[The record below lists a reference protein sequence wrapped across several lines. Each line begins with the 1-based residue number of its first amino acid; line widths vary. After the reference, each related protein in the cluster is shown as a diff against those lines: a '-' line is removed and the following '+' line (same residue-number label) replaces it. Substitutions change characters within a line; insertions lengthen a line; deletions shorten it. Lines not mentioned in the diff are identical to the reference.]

1 MIDPVL
7 AHGVGRVYES
17 PIPPY
22 LYAVGAGLT
31 VLLSFVLRAL
41 AGDREPVSTDRVVAG
56 ARAARVLR
64 GASKAVALVGL
75 ALAVAGAVLVDDR
88 GLTIA
93 TLLFWVGLV
102 VGTTT
107 ACFLLGGT
115 WEAADPW
122 ATLEGYYR
130 IDDATGRLGE
140 RSKEDGQRDP
150 LDLPWWTG
158 PALLYALFWFELVSG
173 YGFEPAG
180 VLGVLV
186 AYSVLAFSLRH
197 RLGPAW
203 RLVDPF
209 SILFGFA
216 SATSP
221 LELHD
226 DAIHYRGLGGID
238 RRDPMPRALFASI
251 FVLLASTTLDNV
263 TETVGWSSFVTSTG
277 LDALPGEVVE
287 SVAFVAFALLFL
299 APFLA
304 AVAAGGER
312 GRGGASVS
320 EAARAYGWSLVPIG
334 VAYVLAH
341 NTPLLITGIPE
352 LLRILSDPFG
362 YGWNLFGTRELWSG
376 FAASPQLVWY
386 VEIAVIVGGHVLGV
400 LAAHRT
406 AVRLAGDHKSAV
418 RSQYALTALMSVYT
432 IATLWL
438 LAQPLV
444 R

>member
-1 MIDPVL
+1 MIEPVL

-17 PIPPY
+17 PIPAY

-41 AGDREPVSTDRVVAG
+41 AGHREQVARARVVAG
-56 ARAARVLR
+56 EGVARVL
-64 GASKAVALVGL
+64 GAILRVAGLAGL
-75 ALAVAGAVLVDDR
+75 ALAIAAAVLVDER
-88 GLTIA
+88 GLTLA
-93 TLLFWVGLV
+93 PLLFWVGLI
-102 VGTTT
+102 VGTT
-107 ACFLLGGT
+107 ALCVLLGGS

-122 ATLEGYYR
+122 GTLEGYYR
-130 IDDATGRLGE
+130 IDDDE
-140 RSKEDGQRDP
+140 REP
-150 LDLPWWTG
+150 PALPWWTG
-158 PALLYALFWFELVSG
+158 PLLVYTLFWFELVSG
-173 YGFEPAG
+173 VGFEPAG
-180 VLGVLV
+180 ILGAVV
-186 AYSVLAFSLRH
+186 VYSVLSFALRH
-197 RLGPAW
+197 RLGPDW
-203 RLVDPF
+203 RLVDPL

-221 LELHD
+221 LELRSD
-226 DAIHYRGLGGID
+226 GIRYRGMAGLD
-238 RRDPMPRALFASI
+238 RHEPMPRALFASV

-277 LDALPGEVVE
+277 LDALPREVVE

-299 APFLA
+299 APFLGA
-304 AVAAGGER
+304 IAAGGQRAR
-312 GRGGASVS
+312 GESSLYV
-320 EAARAYGWSLVPIG
+320 AARSFGWSLVPIG

-341 NTPLLITGIPE
+341 NAPLLITGVPQ
-352 LLRILSDPFG
+352 LLRELSDPFG
-362 YGWNLFGTRELWSG
+362 YGWNLFGTASLWSG
-376 FAASPQLVWY
+376 FAPSPQLVWY
-386 VEIAVIVGGHVLGV
+386 LEIALIVGGHVLGV

-406 AVRLAGDHKSAV
+406 AVRVAGDHAGAV

>member
-1 MIDPVL
+1 MTELIL

-17 PIPPY
+17 PIPAY
-22 LYAVGAGLT
+22 LYAVGAGAT

-41 AGDREPVSTDRVVAG
+41 AGDRTAASPDRLVAG
-56 ARAARVLR
+56 PGAARAIRGVL
-64 GASKAVALVGL
+64 KVVALVGL
-75 ALAVAGAVLVDDR
+75 ALAVAGAALVSDR

-93 TLLFWVGLV
+93 PLLFWVGLI
-102 VGTTT
+102 VGMTTL
-107 ACFLLGGT
+107 CVLLGGA

-130 IDDATGRLGE
+130 IADAE
-140 RSKEDGQRDP
+140 EEP
-150 LDLPWWTG
+150 LQPPWWLG
-158 PALLYALFWFELVSG
+158 PALVYALFWFELVSG
-173 YGFEPAG
+173 VGFEPAG
-180 VLGVLV
+180 VLGAIVV
-186 AYSVLAFSLRH
+186 YSVLVFSIRH
-197 RLGPAW
+197 RFGPHW
-203 RLVDPF
+203 RIVDPL

-221 LELHD
+221 LELRAD
-226 DAIHYRGLGGID
+226 GVHYRGLGGID
-238 RRDPMPRALFASI
+238 RTEPMPRALFASV

-287 SVAFVAFALLFL
+287 SLAFLAFALLFL
-299 APFLA
+299 APFLGA
-304 AVAAGGER
+304 IAAGGQRAR
-312 GRGGASVS
+312 GDATLSV
-320 EAARAYGWSLVPIG
+320 AARSFGWSLVPIG
-334 VAYVLAH
+334 VAYVIAH
-341 NTPLLITGIPE
+341 NAPLLITGIPQ
-352 LLRILSDPFG
+352 LLRTLSDPFD
-362 YGWNLFGTRELWSG
+362 YGWNLFGTSGLWSG
-376 FAASPQLVWY
+376 FAPSPQLVWY
-386 VEIAVIVGGHVLGV
+386 LEIALIVGGHVLGV

-406 AVRLAGDHKSAV
+406 AVRVAGDHAGAV

>member
-1 MIDPVL
+1 MIGPVL

-17 PIPPY
+17 PIPVY

-41 AGDREPVSTDRVVAG
+41 AHNKSPAARERRIAGPGVGRAIRATLKVTGVVA
-56 ARAARVLR
+56 
-64 GASKAVALVGL
+64 L
-75 ALAVAGAVLVDDR
+75 ALMVAGAVLVDDR
-88 GLTIA
+88 GLTLS

-102 VGTTT
+102 VGMVTI
-107 ACFLLGGT
+107 CSLLGGA
-115 WEAADPW
+115 WDAADPW
-122 ATLEGYYR
+122 ATIESYYR
-130 IDDATGRLGE
+130 IDEPGAE
-140 RSKEDGQRDP
+140 HVSP
-150 LDLPWWTG
+150 PWWVG

-173 YGFEPAG
+173 VGFEPAG
-180 VLGVLV
+180 VLGALV
-186 AYSVLAFSLRH
+186 VYSVFVFALRN
-197 RLGPAW
+197 RLGPHW
-203 RLVDPF
+203 RTTDPL

-216 SATSP
+216 SATSA
-221 LELHD
+221 LELRD
-226 DAIHYRGLGGID
+226 DGVYYRGMGGID
-238 RRDPMPRALFASI
+238 RPDPMPRALFASI

-287 SVAFVAFALLFL
+287 SVAFLAFAGIFL

-304 AVAAGGER
+304 AVRAGSR
-312 GRGGASVS
+312 GQNVYVV
-320 EAARAYGWSLVPIG
+320 ARSYGWSLVPIG

-341 NTPLLITGIPE
+341 NAPLLITGIPE
-352 LLRILSDPFG
+352 LIRTLSDPFD

-386 VEIAVIVGGHVLGV
+386 LEIALIVGGHVLGV

-406 AVRLAGDHKSAV
+406 AVRVAGDHAAAV

>member
-1 MIDPVL
+1 MTDLVV

-17 PIPPY
+17 PIPAY

-41 AGDREPVSTDRVVAG
+41 ARGREPVARDRVVAG
-56 ARAARVLR
+56 PAAERGLRVAL
-64 GASKAVALVGL
+64 KAAGLVGL
-75 ALAVAGAVLVDDR
+75 TLAVAGAVLVDER

-93 TLLFWVGLV
+93 PLLFWVGLV

-107 ACFLLGGT
+107 LCVLLGGA
-115 WEAADPW
+115 WDAADPW

-130 IDDATGRLGE
+130 IEDAGRE
-140 RSKEDGQRDP
+140 P
-150 LDLPWWTG
+150 AAAPWWAG
-158 PALLYALFWFELVSG
+158 PLLVYGLFWFELVSG
-173 YGFEPAG
+173 VGFEPAG
-180 VLGVLV
+180 VLGALV
-186 AYSVLAFSLRH
+186 VYSVIVFSLRH
-197 RLGPAW
+197 RLGLGW
-203 RLVDPF
+203 RLVDPL

-221 LELHD
+221 LELRPD
-226 DAIHYRGLGGID
+226 GIHYRGLGGID
-238 RRDPMPRALFASI
+238 RSEPMPRALFASV

-263 TETVGWSSFVTSTG
+263 TETVGWSSFVVSSG
-277 LDALPGEVVE
+277 LDALPAEVVE
-287 SVAFVAFALLFL
+287 SLAFAAFALMFL

-304 AVAAGGER
+304 ALAVGVRRSGSL
-312 GRGGASVS
+312 GH
-320 EAARAYGWSLVPIG
+320 AARAFGWSLVPIG

-341 NTPLLITGIPE
+341 NAPLLITGVPQ
-352 LLRILSDPFG
+352 LLRSLSDPFG
-362 YGWNLFGTRELWSG
+362 YGWNLFGTAGLWSG
-376 FAASPQLVWY
+376 FSPSPQAVWY
-386 VEIAVIVGGHVLGV
+386 LEIAVIVGGHVLGV

-406 AVRLAGDHKSAV
+406 AVRVAGGHAAAV

>member
-1 MIDPVL
+1 MLPVL

-17 PIPPY
+17 PIPVY

-41 AGDREPVSTDRVVAG
+41 ARNRASESRERRVAGPAAARALRGTLKVVA
-56 ARAARVLR
+56 LI
-64 GASKAVALVGL
+64 GL

-93 TLLFWVGLV
+93 PLLFWVGLI
-102 VGTTT
+102 VGMT
-107 ACFLLGGT
+107 AVCTILGGA

-130 IDDATGRLGE
+130 IEEPEAE
-140 RSKEDGQRDP
+140 PWSP
-150 LDLPWWTG
+150 PWWAG
-158 PALLYALFWFELVSG
+158 PALVYALFWFELVSG
-173 YGFEPAG
+173 WGFEPAG
-180 VLGVLV
+180 ILGALV
-186 AYSVLAFSLRH
+186 VYSVIAFSVRH
-197 RLGPAW
+197 RLGSRW
-203 RLVDPF
+203 RLVDPL

-221 LELHD
+221 LELRED
-226 DAIHYRGLGGID
+226 GVHYRGLGGID
-238 RRDPMPRALFASI
+238 RPDPMPRALFASI

-263 TETVGWSSFVTSTG
+263 TETVGWSSFVISTG
-277 LDALPGEVVE
+277 LDTLPGEIVE
-287 SVAFVAFALLFL
+287 SVAFLAFALLFL

-304 AVAAGGER
+304 AIAAGGR
-312 GRGGASVS
+312 ATLG
-320 EAARAYGWSLVPIG
+320 EAAARSFGWSLVPIG

-341 NTPLLITGIPE
+341 NAPLLITGIPQ
-352 LLRILSDPFG
+352 LIRTLSDPFEL
-362 YGWNLFGTRELWSG
+362 GWNLFGTTELWSG
-376 FAASPQLVWY
+376 FAPSPQLVWY
-386 VEIAVIVGGHVLGV
+386 LEIALIVGGHVLGV

-406 AVRLAGDHKSAV
+406 AVRVAGDHASAI
-418 RSQYALTALMSVYT
+418 RSQYALTALMSLYT

>member
-41 AGDREPVSTDRVVAG
+41 AGNRESASPDRLVAG
-56 ARAARVLR
+56 PGAARAVRGVL
-64 GASKAVALVGL
+64 KVVALVALVL
-75 ALAVAGAVLVDDR
+75 AIAGSVLVDDR
-88 GLTIA
+88 GLTIS
-93 TLLFWVGLV
+93 TLLFWVGLI
-102 VGTTT
+102 VGMTTI
-107 ACFLLGGT
+107 CVLLGGA

-130 IDDATGRLGE
+130 IDDAETTGRLGE
-140 RSKEDGQRDP
+140 RSKDGEP
-150 LDLPWWTG
+150 LEPPWWVG

-180 VLGVLV
+180 VLGALV
-186 AYSVLAFSLRH
+186 VYSLLAFSLRH
-197 RLGPAW
+197 RLGPRW
-203 RLVDPF
+203 RLVDPL

-221 LELHD
+221 LALRD
-226 DAIHYRGLGGID
+226 DGIHYRGLGGID
-238 RRDPMPRALFASI
+238 RPEPMPRALFASI

-263 TETVGWSSFVTSTG
+263 TETVGWSSFVDSTG
-277 LDALPGEVVE
+277 LDALPGQLVE
-287 SVAFVAFALLFL
+287 SLAFLAFALLFL

-304 AVAAGGER
+304 AIALGGER
-312 GRGGASVS
+312 ARGGAPLND
-320 EAARAYGWSLVPIG
+320 AARAFGWSLVPIG

-341 NTPLLITGIPE
+341 NAPLLITGIPE
-352 LLRILSDPFG
+352 LLRVLSDPFD
-362 YGWNLFGTRELWSG
+362 YGWNLFGTGELWSG

-386 VEIAVIVGGHVLGV
+386 IEIALIVGGHVLGV

-406 AVRLAGDHKSAV
+406 ALRLAGDHKSAV

>member
-1 MIDPVL
+1 MIDSVL

-41 AGDREPVSTDRVVAG
+41 AGTREVASPDRLVAG
-56 ARAARVLR
+56 PGAARVVRTVLKV
-64 GASKAVALVGL
+64 AALVGL

-93 TLLFWVGLV
+93 PLLFWVGLI
-102 VGTTT
+102 VGMTTLC
-107 ACFLLGGT
+107 ALLGGA

-130 IDDATGRLGE
+130 IEDDDREAL
-140 RSKEDGQRDP
+140 DP
-150 LDLPWWTG
+150 PWWVG
-158 PALLYALFWFELVSG
+158 PALVYALFWFELVSG

-180 VLGVLV
+180 ILGALV
-186 AYSVLAFSLRH
+186 VYSVLAFSLRH
-197 RLGPAW
+197 RLGERW
-203 RLVDPF
+203 RLVDPL

-221 LELHD
+221 LRLAD
-226 DAIHYRGLGGID
+226 DGIHYRGLRGID
-238 RRDPMPRALFASI
+238 RPEPMPRALFASI

-263 TETVGWSSFVTSTG
+263 TETVGWSSFVRSTG

-287 SVAFVAFALLFL
+287 SLAFVAFALLFL
-299 APFLA
+299 APFLGA
-304 AVAAGGER
+304 IAAGGTKA
-312 GRGGASVS
+312 RGGASLS
-320 EAARAYGWSLVPIG
+320 AAGRAFGWSLIPIG
-334 VAYVLAH
+334 VAYVIAH
-341 NTPLLITGIPE
+341 NAPLLITGIPE
-352 LLRILSDPFG
+352 LLRTLSDPFDL
-362 YGWNLFGTRELWSG
+362 GWNLLGTAELWSG
-376 FAASPQLVWY
+376 FSPSPQLVWY
-386 VEIAVIVGGHVLGV
+386 VEIALIVGGHVLGV
-400 LAAHRT
+400 LGAHRT
-406 AVRLAGDHKSAV
+406 AVRVAGDHKSAV

>member
-17 PIPPY
+17 PIPAY
-22 LYAVGAGLT
+22 LYAVGAGVT

-41 AGDREPVSTDRVVAG
+41 ARHKEPVSTDRLVAG
-56 ARAARVLR
+56 EGVARVL
-64 GASKAVALVGL
+64 GTILKAAGL
-75 ALAVAGAVLVDDR
+75 AGLTLAVTGAVLVDER
-88 GLTIA
+88 GLTLA
-93 TLLFWVGLV
+93 PLLFWVGLI

-107 ACFLLGGT
+107 LCVLLGRS

-122 ATLEGYYR
+122 ATIEGYYR
-130 IDDATGRLGE
+130 IGDVE
-140 RSKEDGQRDP
+140 REP
-150 LDLPWWTG
+150 LEPPWWTG
-158 PALLYALFWFELVSG
+158 PLLVYALFWFELVSG
-173 YGFEPAG
+173 VGFEPAG
-180 VLGVLV
+180 ILGALV
-186 AYSVLAFSLRH
+186 VYSVLVFSFRH
-197 RLGPAW
+197 RLGPRWA
-203 RLVDPF
+203 LVDPL

-216 SATSP
+216 SAASP
-221 LELHD
+221 LELRD
-226 DAIHYRGLGGID
+226 DSVHYRGLGGLD
-238 RRDPMPRALFASI
+238 RPEPMPRALFASI

-287 SVAFVAFALLFL
+287 SLAFVAFALLFL

-304 AVAAGGER
+304 AIAAGGQR
-312 GRGGASVS
+312 A
-320 EAARAYGWSLVPIG
+320 AARSFGWSLVPIG

-341 NTPLLITGIPE
+341 NAPLLMTGIPE
-352 LLRILSDPFG
+352 LIRTLSDPFD
-362 YGWNLFGTRELWSG
+362 YGWNLLGTADLWSG
-376 FAASPQLVWY
+376 FAVSPQLVWY
-386 VEIAVIVGGHVLGV
+386 LEIALIVGGHVLGV

-406 AVRLAGDHKSAV
+406 AVRVAGDHAGAV

>member
-1 MIDPVL
+1 MTMPVL

-17 PIPPY
+17 PIPVY

-41 AGDREPVSTDRVVAG
+41 ARHRVAPSTERRMAGPGPARVIRAALTVAG
-56 ARAARVLR
+56 
-64 GASKAVALVGL
+64 LVGL
-75 ALAVAGAVLVDDR
+75 ALAVAGAVLVNER

-93 TLLFWVGLV
+93 PLLFWVGLI
-102 VGTTT
+102 VGTTFV
-107 ACFLLGGT
+107 CFLLGGA

-130 IDDATGRLGE
+130 IEDPDAE
-140 RSKEDGQRDP
+140 P
-150 LDLPWWTG
+150 LTPPWWIG
-158 PALLYALFWFELVSG
+158 PALVYALFWFELVSG
-173 YGFEPAG
+173 VGFEPSG

-186 AYSVLAFSLRH
+186 VYSVLVFSVRH
-197 RLGPAW
+197 RLGERW
-203 RLVDPF
+203 RLVDPL

-216 SATSP
+216 SAASP
-221 LELHD
+221 LALRGD
-226 DAIHYRGLGGID
+226 GVYYRGLGGID
-238 RRDPMPRALFASI
+238 RPDPMPRALFASI

-263 TETVGWSSFVTSTG
+263 TETVGWSSFILSTG
-277 LDALPGEVVE
+277 LDALPRELVE
-287 SVAFVAFALLFL
+287 SLAFLVFALMFL

-304 AVAAGGER
+304 AIAAGGR
-312 GRGGASVS
+312 ATRHAA
-320 EAARAYGWSLVPIG
+320 AARSFGWSLVPIG

-341 NTPLLITGIPE
+341 NTPLLITGIPQ
-352 LLRILSDPFG
+352 LIRTLSDPFE
-362 YGWNLFGTRELWSG
+362 YGWNLLGTAELWSG
-376 FAASPQLVWY
+376 FAPSPQLVWY
-386 VEIAVIVGGHVLGV
+386 LEIALIVGGHVLGV

-406 AVRLAGDHKSAV
+406 AVRVAGDHAAAV

>member
-1 MIDPVL
+1 MIDPIL

-22 LYAVGAGLT
+22 LYAVGAGAT
-31 VLLSFVLRAL
+31 VLLSFVLRAI
-41 AGDREPVSTDRVVAG
+41 AGHRETVPRDRVVVGAG
-56 ARAARVLR
+56 AARILEGILKAA
-64 GASKAVALVGL
+64 ALAGL
-75 ALAVAGAVLVDDR
+75 ALVVAGAVLVDER

-93 TLLFWVGLV
+93 PLLFWVGLI

-107 ACFLLGGT
+107 LCVVLGGA

-130 IDDATGRLGE
+130 IDDSE
-140 RSKEDGQRDP
+140 REP
-150 LDLPWWTG
+150 LAAPWWVG
-158 PALLYALFWFELVSG
+158 PALVYALFWFELVSG
-173 YGFEPAG
+173 VGFDPAG
-180 VLGVLV
+180 VLGAVV
-186 AYSVLAFSLRH
+186 VYSVLVFSVRH
-197 RLGPAW
+197 RLGE
-203 RLVDPF
+203 RCSLVDPL

-221 LELHD
+221 LELRAD
-226 DAIHYRGLGGID
+226 GVHYRGLGGID
-238 RRDPMPRALFASI
+238 RAAPMPRALFASI

-263 TETVGWSSFVTSTG
+263 TETVGWSSFITSTG
-277 LDALPGEVVE
+277 LDALPSMVLD
-287 SVAFVAFALLFL
+287 SLAFVAFAALFL

-304 AVAAGGER
+304 AIAAGGER
-312 GRGGASVS
+312 ARGGASLYA
-320 EAARAYGWSLVPIG
+320 AARAFGWSLVPIG
-334 VAYVLAH
+334 VAYVIAH
-341 NTPLLITGIPE
+341 NAPLLITGIPE
-352 LLRILSDPFG
+352 MVGALSDPFD
-362 YGWNLFGTRELWSG
+362 YGWNLFGTAELWSG
-376 FAASPQLVWY
+376 FSPSPQLVWY

-406 AVRLAGDHKSAV
+406 AVRLAGDHSAAV

>member
-1 MIDPVL
+1 MTELLL

-17 PIPPY
+17 PIPAY
-22 LYAVGAGLT
+22 LYALGAGLT
-31 VLLSFVLRAL
+31 VLVSFVLRAL
-41 AGDREPVSTDRVVAG
+41 ARNRAPVERDRVVAG
-56 ARAARVLR
+56 PGAARVLR
-64 GASKAVALVGL
+64 GVLKVAGLAGL
-75 ALAVAGAVLVDDR
+75 ALALAGAVLVNDA

-93 TLLFWVGLV
+93 PLLFWVALI

-107 ACFLLGGT
+107 LCVLLGGA

-130 IDDATGRLGE
+130 L
-140 RSKEDGQRDP
+140 EDSDREP
-150 LDLPWWTG
+150 WTPPWWLG
-158 PALLYALFWFELVSG
+158 PVLVYALFWFELVSG
-173 YGFEPAG
+173 VGFDPAG
-180 VLGVLV
+180 VLGALV
-186 AYSVLAFSLRH
+186 VYSVLVFSLRH

-203 RLVDPF
+203 RLVDPL

-221 LELHD
+221 LELRD
-226 DAIHYRGLGGID
+226 DGVHYRGLGGVD
-238 RRDPMPRALFASI
+238 RPDPMPRALFASV

-277 LDALPGEVVE
+277 LDALPRELVE
-287 SVAFVAFALLFL
+287 SLALVAFAVAFL
-299 APFLA
+299 APFLGA
-304 AVAAGGER
+304 LAAGARRAGSLYDT
-312 GRGGASVS
+312 GRS
-320 EAARAYGWSLVPIG
+320 YGWSLVPIA

-341 NTPLLITGIPE
+341 NAPLLMTGIPR
-352 LLRILSDPFG
+352 LLRTLSAPFER
-362 YGWNLFGTRELWSG
+362 GWNLLGTGNLWETFSP
-376 FAASPQLVWY
+376 SPQLVWY
-386 VEIAVIVGGHVLGV
+386 LEIALIVGGHVLGV
-400 LAAHRT
+400 LAAHRI
-406 AVRLAGDHKSAV
+406 AVRVAGDHSAAV

>member
-17 PIPPY
+17 PIPAY

-41 AGDREPVSTDRVVAG
+41 AGNRAPATRDREVAG
-56 ARAARVLR
+56 AGAARTVRTILKA
-64 GASKAVALVGL
+64 GALAGL
-75 ALAVAGAVLVDDR
+75 ALTVAGAVLVDER
-88 GLTIA
+88 GLTVA
-93 TLLFWVGLV
+93 PLLFWVGLV

-107 ACFLLGGT
+107 LCFFVGGA

-130 IDDATGRLGE
+130 I
-140 RSKEDGQRDP
+140 EDSEAEP
-150 LDLPWWTG
+150 LTPPWWTG
-158 PALLYALFWFELVSG
+158 PALVYALFWFELVSG
-173 YGFEPAG
+173 VGFEPAG
-180 VLGVLV
+180 VLGALV
-186 AYSVLAFSLRH
+186 VYSVLSFSLRH
-197 RLGPAW
+197 RLGPGW
-203 RLVDPF
+203 RLVDPL

-221 LELHD
+221 LELRD
-226 DAIHYRGLGGID
+226 DSVRYRGLGGID
-238 RRDPMPRALFASI
+238 RPEPMPRALFASI

-263 TETVGWSSFVTSTG
+263 TETVGWSKLVTSTG

-299 APFLA
+299 APFLGA
-304 AVAAGGER
+304 IAL
-312 GRGGASVS
+312 GGARARGSS
-320 EAARAYGWSLVPIG
+320 SLYAAARAFGWSLVPIG
-334 VAYVLAH
+334 VAYVVAH
-341 NTPLLITGIPE
+341 NAPLLITGIPQ
-352 LLRILSDPFG
+352 LLRTLSDPFG
-362 YGWNLFGTRELWSG
+362 YGWNLFGTAALWSD
-376 FAASPQLVWY
+376 FSPSPQLVWY
-386 VEIAVIVGGHVLGV
+386 LEIALIVGGHVLGV

-406 AVRLAGDHKSAV
+406 AVRVAGDHAGAV

>member
-7 AHGVGRVYES
+7 AHGVGRVYDS
-17 PIPPY
+17 PIPAY

-41 AGDREPVSTDRVVAG
+41 AGSREPASRHRSIAG
-56 ARAARVLR
+56 AGTARVLR
-64 GASKAVALVGL
+64 GGLKVAALAGL
-75 ALAVAGAVLVDDR
+75 AFAVAGAVLVDER
-88 GLTIA
+88 GLTTA
-93 TLLFWVGLV
+93 TLLFWVGLI
-102 VGTTT
+102 VGMTVTCT
-107 ACFLLGGT
+107 ILGGA

-130 IDDATGRLGE
+130 I
-140 RSKEDGQRDP
+140 EDSDSEP
-150 LDLPWWTG
+150 LDPPWWVG

-180 VLGVLV
+180 VLGALV
-186 AYSVLAFSLRH
+186 VYSVLAFSVRH

-203 RLVDPF
+203 RLVDPL

-221 LELHD
+221 LELRED
-226 DAIHYRGLGGID
+226 GVRYRGLGGID
-238 RRDPMPRALFASI
+238 RPDPMPRALFASI

-277 LDALPGEVVE
+277 LDALPGEIVE
-287 SVAFVAFALLFL
+287 SLAFLVFALLFL
-299 APFLA
+299 APFLG
-304 AVAAGGER
+304 AVVAGGR
-312 GRGGASVS
+312 GR
-320 EAARAYGWSLVPIG
+320 EDAARAFGWSLVPIG
-334 VAYVLAH
+334 VAYVIAH
-341 NTPLLITGIPE
+341 NAPLLISGVPQ
-352 LLRILSDPFG
+352 LLQTLSDPFD
-362 YGWNLFGTRELWSG
+362 YGWNLLGTRELWSG
-376 FAASPQLVWY
+376 FSPSPQLVWY
-386 VEIAVIVGGHVLGV
+386 VEIALIVGGHVLGV

-406 AVRLAGDHKSAV
+406 AVRVAGDHASAV
-418 RSQYALTALMSVYT
+418 RSQYALTALMTVYT